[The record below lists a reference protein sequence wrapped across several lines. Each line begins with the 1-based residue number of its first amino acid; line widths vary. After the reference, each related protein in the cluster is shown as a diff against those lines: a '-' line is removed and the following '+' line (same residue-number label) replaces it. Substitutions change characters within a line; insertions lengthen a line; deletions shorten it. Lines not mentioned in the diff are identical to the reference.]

1 MNVKDLLDKIQPI
14 KEDLMRY
21 VRYRLRR
28 LERKGI
34 LPKNMLTP
42 EEIFDEVIAELAKVT
57 NSHDDLKDIK
67 ISAFEIAMLIL
78 DRYEEKELPQ
88 KKKIPIHQLLEEEL
102 KTLEEKFTVDADY
115 DYVLVEDLDDIS
127 YHLDEYKPKT
137 YLLTPDLEALVLQHL
152 QSDEKSLTPSQKH
165 AFEHVLKAMPDG
177 VRKIFELHLF
187 GQLDEDE
194 IADLMALKLSYVQR
208 AIVQGNNMLRAI
220 QNVKK

>member
-1 MNVKDLLDKIQPI
+1 MNVQDLLDKIQPI

-21 VRYRLRR
+21 VRYRLHR

-42 EEIFDEVIAELAKVT
+42 EEIFDEIIAELAKVT

-88 KKKIPIHQLLEEEL
+88 KKKIPIHQLLEDEL

-115 DYVLVEDLDDIS
+115 DYVLVEELDDIS

-137 YLLTPDLEALVLQHL
+137 FLLTPDLETLVLQRL
-152 QSDEKSLTPSQKH
+152 QSEEKSLTPVQKH
-165 AFEHVLKAMPDG
+165 AFEHIFNTMPEG

-187 GQLDEDE
+187 GRLDEDE

-208 AIVQGNNMLRAI
+208 AVVQGNNMLRAI